1 MSTDVYYS
9 LRILS
14 FSPLITASACAPFNV
29 FIAMMADDMPELF
42 GTERGLHLLLPMWNV
57 VEDGISADM
66 RRALD
71 VAEKKMPGHSH
82 LVLASTEYEAY
93 ILGTH
98 GVPTF
103 FSHQAIFIDENVWKP
118 YQGQF
123 FDLGRFDAVLNA
135 RFDRWKRHDLASSIS
150 RLMLVYDYSLDED
163 IEKSTRRMIATLPD
177 ACFANRELR
186 GERYSKLKHEEI
198 AQLYAHVDVGLCLS
212 SSEGYNRASTEY
224 MMCGLPVVSTN
235 STGGRDRY
243 YANKY
248 CRIVDANA
256 ASIANAVQELKQCN
270 FSRAEVRKYLLDL
283 LEFDRHNFLRGF
295 NRIVEQHFGIKDKFT
310 SMKPFMN
317 VKKEFLTHRE
327 LLKQLRNQ
335 YKDHARL
342 EFSAFS
348 PNE

>member
-29 FIAMMADDMPELF
+29 FIAKMADDMPELF
-42 GTERGLHLLLPMWNV
+42 GTEKGLHLLLPMWGLEDENS
-57 VEDGISADM
+57 VEM
-66 RRALD
+66 RKALD
-71 VAEKKMPGHSH
+71 VAEKKMHGHH
-82 LVLASTEYEAY
+82 HVVLTSTEYEAY
-93 ILGTH
+93 ILGTR
-98 GVPTF
+98 GVPAL
-103 FSHQAIFIDENVWKP
+103 FSHQAIFIDENVWRP
-118 YQGQF
+118 YEGQF
-123 FDLGRFDAVLNA
+123 FDFGRFDAVLNA

-150 RLMLVYDYSLDED
+150 TLMLIYAPSVDED
-163 IEKSTRRMIATLPD
+163 IEKSLGRIKATLPN

-186 GERYSKLKHEEI
+186 GETYSYLKNEEI

-224 MMCGLPVVSTN
+224 MMCGLPVVSTT

-248 CRIVDANA
+248 CRTVDANA
-256 ASIANAVQELKQCN
+256 ASVANAVQEVKQCN
-270 FSRAEVRKYLLDL
+270 FSRSEVRKYLLDL
-283 LEFDRHNFLRGF
+283 LEFERHNFLRGF

-310 SMKPFMN
+310 SMKPFMS
-317 VKKEFLTHRE
+317 VKRDFSTHRE

-335 YKDHARL
+335 FQDHARL
-342 EFSAFS
+342 GFPAFS